1 MGGVFFYA
9 NIENNTAVLKHISS
23 NMAYP
28 NLHFASPMEKRGLTN
43 VISGINYMNVKYI
56 DALCLEG

>member
-1 MGGVFFYA
+1 MQILKTIAKCSTFK
-9 NIENNTAVLKHISS
+9 NICSS

-28 NLHFASPMEKRGLTN
+28 NLHFAGPLEKRGLTN